1 MLGDRDRENYLSF
14 SFKGGAADLQRKAAR
29 VRMICELLEEQGFA
43 VEAREDHATARL
55 AGLPADAM
63 IDRIEIIG
71 YLIMHT
77 RQLDMVMAHPGAVAR
92 YRDTIRRDIESLVDD
107 GEDRS
112 GG

>member
-1 MLGDRDRENYLSF
+1 MRLGYSVAPLLAFDTNPARWP
-14 SFKGGAADLQRKAAR
+14 GAPGQR
-29 VRMICELLEEQGFA
+29 VIA

-77 RQLDMVMAHPGAVAR
+77 RQLDMIMADPASVAH
-92 YRDTIRRDIESLVDD
+92 YRAKIGRDIREIA
-107 GEDRS
+107 DRS
-112 GG
+112 R